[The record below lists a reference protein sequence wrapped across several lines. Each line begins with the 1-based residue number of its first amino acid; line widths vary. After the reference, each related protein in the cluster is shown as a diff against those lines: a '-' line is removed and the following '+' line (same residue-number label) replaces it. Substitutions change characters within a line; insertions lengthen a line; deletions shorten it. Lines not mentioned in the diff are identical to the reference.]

1 MDSIDYL
8 NTEKSVK
15 RVKLTTKTESER
27 RMNASGSN
35 SGKSQKVTANV
46 GSKLVNKSIGIH
58 KNKNSVKRRGYV
70 DYNSR
75 IQMYGQESDALTQL
89 DSIDLEIDE
98 NILKV
103 CKIYLK
109 QSLYNDCKLVK
120 LNPNYLENIVDLIF
134 NLGFL
139 AKRGHFMRDILDLI
153 NLLEV
158 PEGLLNLLGM
168 NRNQRL
174 AIFKG
179 IALKGE
185 LSHPEM
191 KTELKRCKVLLLKY
205 FSSLEDDSNLEAYDT
220 IVNMSKSYKALESLV
235 EKAWKQQVE
244 LIVCENYVP
253 NDVAALLSAKKIS
266 CISKVGADVM
276 NKLSFALNCGIMH
289 SLDKDKGIEK
299 CTGVC
304 EKFQFLS
311 RGVSIAT
318 LTLPEYFKGFT
329 IFISNRMIKSANL
342 LRIEEL
348 IKISIVRLQGIV
360 EELELIQNLKGTL
373 AVDTK
378 LFESD
383 YRESSICEN
392 FSDYLDMVLG
402 NESRSVT
409 TSSPRS
415 SLNYFSCD
423 IYYNKIVDSEIS
435 CSEYRKLTRL
445 QCFKYY
451 TKMNELCT
459 APIFET
465 VPIGSYAEGEFLSD
479 FISKITNALKINK
492 CVASQSCSESYI
504 NHQLHFETAY
514 SNIENMRL
522 SLTFQIS
529 SEKYSHQGI
538 NLKTFCSKC
547 NHSRIHSIQD
557 LTLGRFLQLLLFN
570 KSYRAKCN
578 HALFH
583 SNKFSVLAES
593 YSITFNV
600 CPVSIYTVAPEFNE
614 PYYNCTFD
622 TMQVHLR
629 NGTILDKRLQLLSNK
644 VVNMIHGPYSNR
656 RRLLGRRLVSN
667 LYFKTESPLQRVLE
681 YFYNKVYSMVTENL
695 HNLVNYDIERR
706 LPCICKLLSSHGL
719 STRSRSQWVSSIEG
733 LKFEEFIRKFERHSA
748 FGIELNHR
756 LYEKI
761 KGSIEG
767 GLALQACEEC
777 GEESYKTVSDIDLL
791 NWMYILVHVINAFE
805 SKIVKLKAGLA
816 EIMEY
821 SEEVA
826 GFYKSV
832 NRAEEDII
840 GIFEQCIS
848 LIVYHKYFCPREP
861 MHVFTMVK
869 AFFVGFYNVFESL
882 EEEYTAIS
890 HIEKVA
896 SVKIVEY
903 DKTNV
908 VIIHSFGQ
916 ESVSY
921 EKIDFTRLKSERCS
935 KAEVERIEGVE
946 SDGKDDTYTAYNID
960 EFLTFSQYFAIL
972 SGIEDLS
979 SKVKKKSAYF
989 RLVSKIRLKRGGNKS
1004 IICVDYKP
1012 IMTPNRDVANILANA
1027 LLSRDY
1033 AEIFGNNE
1041 RIICQNEHIAR
1052 EYTEY
1057 MKEWLPE
1064 YEEYKSEDYV
1074 VECERRKGLCYN
1086 QVSLRKLTRNA
1097 EKYIF
1102 KLELHLDQDSGY
1114 TSNNVELKK
1123 IYTTKNWDDSSKFD
1137 NMVMRTLF
1145 NSDFVSVVKTKVK
1158 MKKNMDNS
1166 GKKWKFTVPFYGL
1179 PIIYT
1184 NSKMINYKSMDVM
1197 SEGGNHG
1204 NWEESKGTGDGRMV
1218 TSYKPSEYL
1227 SSGFIKNAM
1236 NLNVEQT
1243 MLIKY
1248 VIGHNSSVMIREL
1261 FDRVGANVLIS
1272 METLLNVKSRME
1284 KYDLTGGLR
1293 GSIDGLT
1300 SPVDRLSSTVDRLAV
1315 DRLGVDNGEVS
1326 GVNTKSENEI
1336 LDVFWGPYC
1345 ITVFYGWEFESLRKR
1360 FCGDEMNYVRS
1371 LCRSTRMRSTGKS
1384 GSPIF
1389 MTYDGNFTIK
1399 LINKYEIGLFI
1410 TQGREFF
1417 EYFKKN
1423 KTLMSMPYGLYKV
1436 THLKTNSS
1444 INCFVMQNIDHFHNE
1459 SKISFDLKGIS
1470 LKRYIS
1476 ISKDSVTPSS
1486 LNTTYNYTHS
1496 TFSNSAIKGKE
1507 GDGREQSVLMS
1518 IGENYVLLDQNFKL
1532 YTKGC
1537 PIQLDYDSIN
1547 VINERLKSDLNFLSR
1562 INIVDYSMLL
1572 RISPSQSIITLG
1584 IIDFLRPYTW
1594 DKQIETVGKRLA
1606 NIGQE
1611 PTIVSPNEYKT
1622 RFFNFIQRIFVYPYG
1637 IKNQKESTEQS
1648 VQRPSQENV
1657 NYMYQIKPYKQC
1669 RLCNAM
1675 KYMYSN
1681 ADFTCLKYYMAL
1693 LSPEIMQYLHMV
1705 MSKKGGETMR
1715 SLEAST
1721 RDGVTEK
1728 AGKDEVY
1735 KDKLDRL
1742 VNVIEHVYQSPTIN
1756 WSLVI

>member
-1 MDSIDYL
+1 MS
-8 NTEKSVK
+8 
-15 RVKLTTKTESER
+15 
-27 RMNASGSN
+27 AAGSN
-35 SGKSQKVTANV
+35 SGKSQRVVAKIGT
-46 GSKLVNKSIGIH
+46 KLVNKSIGTH
-58 KNKNSVKRRGYV
+58 KSKNSVKRRGYG

-75 IQMYGQESDALTQL
+75 IQLYEQESDALRQL
-89 DSIDLEIDE
+89 DSMDLEIDE

-109 QSLYNDCKLVK
+109 QSLYNDCELVK
-120 LNPNYLENIVDLIF
+120 LNPNYVEHIVELIF

-153 NLLEV
+153 SLLEV
-158 PEGLLNLLGM
+158 PESVLNLLGM
-168 NRNQRL
+168 NRNHRL
-174 AIFKG
+174 SIFKG
-179 IALKGE
+179 VAFKGE
-185 LSHPEM
+185 LSHPGM
-191 KTELKRCKVLLLKY
+191 KTDFKRCKVLLIRY
-205 FSSLEDDSNLEAYDT
+205 FSSLEDYSNLEEYDT
-220 IVNMSKSYKALESLV
+220 IANMSKSYKALEGLA

-244 LIVCENYVP
+244 LVICENYVP

-266 CISKVGADVM
+266 CISKVGANVM

-299 CTGVC
+299 CTGLC
-304 EKFQFLS
+304 ERFNFLS

-318 LTLPEYFKGFT
+318 LTFPEYFKGFT
-329 IFISNRMIKSANL
+329 IFISKRMIKSANL
-342 LRIEEL
+342 RRIEEL

-360 EELELIQNLKGTL
+360 EELELIQNLNGTFI
-373 AVDTK
+373 VDTK
-378 LFESD
+378 LLESD
-383 YRESSICEN
+383 YRESGICEN
-392 FSDYLDMVLG
+392 FSDYLDMHLG
-402 NESRSVT
+402 NKSRSVA

-415 SLNYFSCD
+415 SLNYFSSD
-423 IYYNKIVDSEIS
+423 IYYNKIVESEIS

-451 TKMNELCT
+451 TRMNELCT
-459 APIFET
+459 TPTFET

-479 FISKITNALKINK
+479 FVSKITNALKINK

-538 NLKTFCSKC
+538 NVKTFCSKC
-547 NHSRIHSIQD
+547 NQSRVHSVQD
-557 LTLGRFLQLLLFN
+557 LTLGRFLQLLMFN
-570 KSYRAKCN
+570 RSYRAKCD

-583 SNKFSVLAES
+583 SNKFSVLAGI
-593 YSITFNV
+593 YSITFNL
-600 CPVSIYTVAPEFNE
+600 CPLSIYTVGPEFND
-614 PYYNCTFD
+614 PYYNCTSD
-622 TMQVHLR
+622 TMQVLLR
-629 NGTILDKRLQLLSNK
+629 NETILDKRLQILSNK
-644 VVNMIHGPYSNR
+644 VENMIHSPYGSR
-656 RRLLGRRLVSN
+656 RRLLGRRFVSN
-667 LYFKTESPLQRVLE
+667 LYFKTENQLERVLE

-695 HNLVNYDIERR
+695 HNLVNYDIEKR
-706 LPCICKLLSSHGL
+706 LPCVCKLRSSHRE
-719 STRSRSQWVSSIEG
+719 STHSRSQWVSSIEG

-756 LYEKI
+756 LYEKM
-761 KGSIEG
+761 KGAIEG
-767 GLALQACEEC
+767 GLSLHSCEDC
-777 GEESYKTVSDIDLL
+777 GEESYTTVSDIDLL
-791 NWMYILVHVINAFE
+791 NWLYILVHVINAFE

-816 EIMEY
+816 QIMEY
-821 SEEVA
+821 SEEITW
-826 GFYKSV
+826 FYRSV
-832 NRAEEDII
+832 NRAEEDLI
-840 GIFEQCIS
+840 GVFEQCTS

-861 MHVFTMVK
+861 MHAFTMVK
-869 AFFVGFYNVFESL
+869 AFFVAFYNVFESL
-882 EEEYTAIS
+882 EEEYTSIS

-921 EKIDFTRLKSERCS
+921 EKIDFTKSTSERCS
-935 KAEVERIEGVE
+935 KMEVERIEGVE
-946 SDGKDDTYTAYNID
+946 EDTEEDTYTAYNID

-989 RLVSKIRLKRGGNKS
+989 RLVSKIRLKRGYNQS

-1012 IMTPNRDVANILANA
+1012 TMTPNRDVANILSNA
-1027 LLSRDY
+1027 LLSREY
-1033 AEIFGNNE
+1033 TERFGNNE
-1041 RIICQNEHIAR
+1041 RIGRQNGHFVTK
-1052 EYTEY
+1052 YTEY

-1074 VECERRKGLCYN
+1074 VESERSKGLCYN
-1086 QVSLRKLTRNA
+1086 QVSLRKLMRSVEN
-1097 EKYIF
+1097 YIF
-1102 KLELHLDQDSGY
+1102 KLEAHFEEDSGY
-1114 TSNNVELKK
+1114 TSDALGLKE
-1123 IYTTKNWDDSSKFD
+1123 IYATKNWDNFGKFD
-1137 NMVMRTLF
+1137 NMVLRTLF
-1145 NSDFVSVVKTKVK
+1145 NSECVAGMKTKVK
-1158 MKKNMDNS
+1158 IRKNMDNN
-1166 GKKWKFTVPFYGL
+1166 GKTFKFTVPFYGL

-1184 NSKMINYKSMDVM
+1184 NSKMLNYNSMDVM
-1197 SEGGNHG
+1197 SEDGYSG
-1204 NWEESKGTGDGRMV
+1204 NWEESKGTGGVIMV
-1218 TSYKPSEYL
+1218 ASYKGGHYL
-1227 SSGFIKNAM
+1227 SSGFVKNAM
-1236 NLNVEQT
+1236 KLNVEQAVV
-1243 MLIKY
+1243 IKY
-1248 VIGHNSSVMIREL
+1248 VIGHNSSTMIREL
-1261 FDRVGANVLIS
+1261 FDRVGANVLIA
-1272 METLLNVKSRME
+1272 MKTMLDMKSRME
-1284 KYDLTGGLR
+1284 KYDLKDGFGGSM
-1293 GSIDGLT
+1293 GT
-1300 SPVDRLSSTVDRLAV
+1300 LSSE
-1315 DRLGVDNGEVS
+1315 VDNAEVN
-1326 GVNTKSENEI
+1326 GVNTKSESQI

-1345 ITVFYGWEFESLRKR
+1345 VTVFHGREFESLRKR
-1360 FCGDEMNYVRS
+1360 FCGDEINYVRS
-1371 LCRSTRMRSTGKS
+1371 LCRSTRMRSIGKS

-1399 LINKYEIGLFI
+1399 LINKYEMGLFI
-1410 TQGREFF
+1410 TQGSEFF

-1459 SKISFDLKGIS
+1459 SKLSFDLKGIS

-1476 ISKDSVTPSS
+1476 ISKESVTPSN
-1486 LNTTYNYTHS
+1486 LNTTYSYEHS
-1496 TFSNSAIKGKE
+1496 SFSSSEIKGKE
-1507 GDGREQSVLMS
+1507 GDGGEQSILMS
-1518 IGENYVLLDQNFKL
+1518 SSGNYVLLDQNFKL

-1537 PIQLDYDSIN
+1537 PIQLDYESIN
-1547 VINERLKSDLNFLSR
+1547 LINERLKSDLNFLSS

-1594 DKQIETVGKRLA
+1594 DKQIEMVGKRLA

-1622 RFFNFIQRIFVYPYG
+1622 RFFNFIHRIFVYPYG
-1637 IKNQKESTEQS
+1637 IKDEKKSPEQS
-1648 VQRPSQENV
+1648 SQRQSHENI
-1657 NYMYQIKPYKQC
+1657 NYMYQIRPYKEC
-1669 RLCNAM
+1669 RLCNTI

-1681 ADFTCLKYYMAL
+1681 EHFTCLKYYMAL
-1693 LSPEIMQYLHMV
+1693 LSPEIMQYLHLV
-1705 MSKKGGETMR
+1705 TSKKGAATVR
-1715 SLEAST
+1715 SLESSA
-1721 RDGVTEK
+1721 RDGVPEK
-1728 AGKDEVY
+1728 SGKHEVCR
-1735 KDKLDRL
+1735 DKLDRL